1 MLALQAGRW
10 WAERADADEE
20 QDAVL
25 GSGEEQV
32 AETEREARTKRRK
45 ERAGEKSP
53 KGAQKRQTTAS

>member
-32 AETEREARTKRRK
+32 AETEGGAYEKEKGEGRRE
-45 ERAGEKSP
+45 EP
-53 KGAQKRQTTAS
+53 